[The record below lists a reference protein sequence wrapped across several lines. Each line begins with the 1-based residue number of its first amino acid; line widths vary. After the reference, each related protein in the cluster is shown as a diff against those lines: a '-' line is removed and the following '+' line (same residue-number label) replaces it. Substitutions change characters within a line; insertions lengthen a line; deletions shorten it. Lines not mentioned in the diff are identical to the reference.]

1 MKQSTKLLF
10 IKLRRPE
17 DALQTYTEL
26 LTYTKSAVTRNY
38 SEKSINNILDYVG
51 AGKSGLVEVDVLE
64 RFYQVTNRA
73 LEDSKNEVCYWLRQS
88 VLVLLCLSDTPQ
100 RLSAKTNLKLAKL
113 WLDRKE
119 YGRLSKVRLSP

>member
-1 MKQSTKLLF
+1 
-10 IKLRRPE
+10 
-17 DALQTYTEL
+17 LQTYTEL